1 MFEQKGQ
8 SKIIFSNHSFFLK
21 IVKHKQALLI
31 TVLHQCS
38 DCVQSV
44 EVRLVVLG
52 SVTELFF

>member
-21 IVKHKQALLI
+21 IVKYKQALLI

-44 EVRLVVLG
+44 EVHLVVLG
-52 SVTELFF
+52 SVTELF